1 MITITEI
8 ANQLIEIEAKR
19 EEYKSLAENI
29 YEFIRSDQQSLVV
42 PVQSRSNIHSL
53 SIYRNRMQ
61 STNCRLLPNGE
72 FSVSGD
78 RFYLGFFMVILE
90 FSFETN
96 SEYEFNY
103 KRYPNLIHPQ
113 SDSII
118 IKISK

>member
-1 MITITEI
+1 MV
-8 ANQLIEIEAKR
+8 N
-19 EEYKSLAENI
+19 LALAVI
-29 YEFIRSDQQSLVV
+29 GFIWD
-42 PVQSRSNIHSL
+42 
-53 SIYRNRMQ
+53 
-61 STNCRLLPNGE
+61 
-72 FSVSGD
+72 
-78 RFYLGFFMVILE
+78 FMVILE